1 MKDCEVLNA
10 RKEIVLHFCIYSE
23 KWYILNEDIHVNV
36 LI

>member
-10 RKEIVLHFCIYSE
+10 RKEILLHFCICSE
-23 KWYILNEDIHVNV
+23 KWYILNEDIHVNA